1 MRLKYK
7 KMMIM
12 VSMCVM
18 GIGMITFSIVKPSV
32 DKDTADRTDSN
43 KAAKTMVASDGGFDG
58 NEDAA
63 EFNIQAQDATMST
76 FVAPETKTVKAELEP
91 LKKDANKK
99 VNKLIKNYLNAK
111 LKDDIDAFKPLVND
125 TSLLNA
131 ADIKRQTKYIEDYDN
146 ITCYSQNGPEEGS
159 LIVYAYHEVKFKGID
174 TPAPAMNEFY
184 VKTNENGEPYI
195 YLGVIDSETDEYFGE
210 VRDSE
215 EVAELIYDVN
225 DKLQHAVN
233 NDSALSNFYLKL
245 EETTQKVTKNE

>member
-18 GIGMITFSIVKPSV
+18 GIGMITFSIVKPSAT
-32 DKDTADRTDSN
+32 KKAADGIDS
-43 KAAKTMVASDGGFDG
+43 KKVAKTMVASDDSSAD
-58 NEDAA
+58 NIEATESD
-63 EFNIQAQDATMST
+63 IQAQDATMSA
-76 FVAPETKTVKAELEP
+76 FVAPETKTAKVELEP
-91 LKKDANKK
+91 LQKDANKK

-111 LKDDIDAFKPLVND
+111 LKDDVDAFKPLVND
-125 TSLLNA
+125 TTLLNA

-146 ITCYSQNGPEEGS
+146 ITCYSQDGPEEGS
-159 LIVYAYHEVKFKGID
+159 YIVYAYHEVKFKSID

-184 VKTNENGEPYI
+184 VKTNESGEPYI

-215 EVAELIYDVN
+215 EVMELIFDVN
-225 DKLQHAVN
+225 DKLQQAVD